1 MSKQTKKVKKDI
13 PVIIRADHPDARD
26 LWIRELSAKF
36 KPPSSS
42 SHKTVVDIFKNNLQ
56 NTFRPSSSSYIE
68 RRVDDVSVTS
78 SLTRCKDIDDHFKI
92 LSDNA
97 RKDEHIDAT
106 FQRLSDHENDEDEDE
121 TFNRH
126 YDYESNYDY
135 VNRHYDHFNN
145 DEDMSDSNKERK
157 DKHYAK
163 LMSIQGNLSYKYSSI
178 SSLS

>member
-1 MSKQTKKVKKDI
+1 MSKQTKKVKKVI
-13 PVIIRADHPDARD
+13 PVITWVNHPLERDEWIRD
-26 LWIRELSAKF
+26 LQANFIP
-36 KPPSSS
+36 PPSSS
-42 SHKTVVDIFKNNLQ
+42 HKNVVDTFKNDLQ
-56 NTFRPSSSSYIE
+56 NTFRPSSSCYIE

-78 SLTRCKDIDDHFKI
+78 TLTTCKEIDGTFKSM
-92 LSDNA
+92 SDNA
-97 RKDEHIDAT
+97 RKDEHIDTT

-121 TFNRH
+121 TFNIH